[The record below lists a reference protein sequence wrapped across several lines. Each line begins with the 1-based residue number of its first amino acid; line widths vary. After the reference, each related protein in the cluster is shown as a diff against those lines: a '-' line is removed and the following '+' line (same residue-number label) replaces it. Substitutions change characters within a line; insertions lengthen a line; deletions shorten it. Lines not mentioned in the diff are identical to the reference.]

1 MKLYKIIY
9 CSLFFIILA
18 IPLVGMLW
26 YKEPEVTENKELAE
40 KPGLLSGGMVN
51 IRFLSDMDEYFSDHF
66 AYRQELVTANAVI
79 MGQVFAQSS
88 EELAIV
94 GKDDWLY
101 LKVTLDDYQGTNRM
115 SERGINNVVSV
126 IRLMQEYTESQGKQ
140 FVFAGAPNKN
150 TLYPQFMPYYYT
162 RSSDLRNLERV
173 TEKLSQ
179 SGVIH
184 VDLEALFRE
193 KNDILYHVGDSHWDN
208 RGAAMVQHALLDE
221 VAVPHTD
228 FTKFEA
234 AVRNDFQGDIDKILY
249 PQNRHPETEYDY
261 TKYMTYVYEDTSDV
275 TAMTVETSQKQG
287 NGMRLLCFRD
297 SFGNSLLPFL
307 AQDFDYAK
315 FCKAIPYRMDLI
327 AKENYDICIVEL
339 VERNLVHLIKFAPVM
354 PAPLRAFSEVTESYE
369 SDKTIYEKTEFEEY
383 YKYSGMTD
391 AAYTDDT
398 SPIYIRFSGNVT
410 DYVVEA
416 MPCDESSISGTPS
429 DYGYVAYVGMN
440 AFPAGTYRVELI
452 TQKEGKYYSQ
462 VVEDAYIIP

>member
-9 CSLFFIILA
+9 CALFFIILA
-18 IPLVGMLW
+18 IPLAGMLW

-40 KPGLLSGGMVN
+40 PPGLLADGRVN
-51 IRFLSDMDEYFSDHF
+51 IRFLSELDEYFSDHF

-79 MGQVFAQSS
+79 MGQMFAQSS

-115 SERGINNVVSV
+115 SERGIDNVVTI
-126 IRLMQEYTESQGKQ
+126 IRLMQEYTESQGKK

-150 TLYPQFMPYYYT
+150 TLYPQYMPYYYT
-162 RSSDLRNLERV
+162 QSSDLRNLQRV

-179 SGVIH
+179 SGVSY

-193 KNDILYHVGDSHWDN
+193 QNDILYHAGDSHWDN
-208 RGAAMVQHALLDE
+208 RGAGMVQHELLNK
-221 VAVPHTD
+221 VSVPHTD
-228 FTKFEA
+228 FTKLEA
-234 AVRNDFQGDIDKILY
+234 DVRNDFQGDIDKILY

-261 TKYMTYVYEDTSDV
+261 SRYLNYAYEGTSDV
-275 TAMTVETSQKQG
+275 TATTVETRQEQG

-315 FCKAIPYRMDLI
+315 FSKAIPYRMDLMY
-327 AKENYDICIVEL
+327 KEGYDVCIVEL

-354 PAPLRAFSEVTESYE
+354 PAPLRAFSEVTESCE
-369 SDKTIYEKTEFEEY
+369 SDKTTYERTEFEEY
-383 YKYSGMTD
+383 SKYSGIAD
-391 AAYTDDT
+391 EAYIDDE
-398 SPIYIRFSGNVT
+398 SPVYIRFSGEEAG
-410 DYVVEA
+410 YVVEA
-416 MPCDESSISGTPS
+416 MPCDESSVSGTPS
-429 DYGYVAYVGMN
+429 DYGYVAYIGMN

-462 VVEDAYIIP
+462 VLEDAYIIP